1 MPSFATDFPIDYK
14 IKRGLI
20 VDVLRKLCL
29 NNDRKRRYKA
39 EMKAKFEERNGL
51 LNKAQTAVMDDEK
64 KKMEENAAKDVAN
77 PKFKED
83 DLDLI

>member
-20 VDVLRKLCL
+20 VDVLKKLCL
-29 NNDRKRRYKA
+29 NIDRKRKYKA

-51 LNKAQTAVMDDEK
+51 LNKA
-64 KKMEENAAKDVAN
+64 
-77 PKFKED
+77 
-83 DLDLI
+83 